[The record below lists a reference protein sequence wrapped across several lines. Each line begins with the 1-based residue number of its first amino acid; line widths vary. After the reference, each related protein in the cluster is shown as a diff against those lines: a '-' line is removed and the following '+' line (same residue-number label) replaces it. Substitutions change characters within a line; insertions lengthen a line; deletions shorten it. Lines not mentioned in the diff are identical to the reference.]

1 MVHDYHD
8 LCQGPHQHLTGI
20 AALNSRLLSKAGYE
34 VVCVPHYEF
43 SVNDLLLKRVQY
55 LQKVI
60 KNASKN

>member
-8 LCQGPHQHLTGI
+8 FCQGPRQHLSGI

-34 VVCVPHYEF
+34 VLSVPYNEF
-43 SVNDLLLKRVQY
+43 SVNDLLLKRIQY
-55 LQKVI
+55 LQKII